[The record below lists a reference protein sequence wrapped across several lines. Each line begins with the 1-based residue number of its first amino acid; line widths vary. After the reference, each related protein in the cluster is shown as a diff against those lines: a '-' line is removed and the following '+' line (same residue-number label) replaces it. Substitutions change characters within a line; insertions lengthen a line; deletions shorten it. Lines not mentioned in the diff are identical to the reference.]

1 MTLESYA
8 TVSARCQREAEA
20 EWESKII
27 RNSAIAA
34 VILGAGFW
42 WVSGR
47 SGIGALGAVLGL
59 LMGYQSSIL
68 SRDRDAAATA
78 DSGFIASW
86 CALHGMEYLGR
97 DYKATDSPRPRRG
110 LPTNIYFALS
120 GRLNGRDTVIF
131 NSNLPGQVENSAF
144 GIIRITAPKLPLG
157 SLSIGARGAVIQ
169 SDLIDNVER
178 QFSTE
183 RPVSLE
189 SAAFNRRFDLT
200 VHKTADEIV
209 VRQIFDPATIHA
221 LVELDGTTPKLLFKD
236 QIWWVISS
244 KAFEARDL
252 ERVTETHTQ
261 ALKMIALITR
271 SAAEPA
277 TPTPPAQS
285 V

>member
-1 MTLESYA
+1 
-8 TVSARCQREAEA
+8 
-20 EWESKII
+20 
-27 RNSAIAA
+27 
-34 VILGAGFW
+34 
-42 WVSGR
+42 
-47 SGIGALGAVLGL
+47 
-59 LMGYQSSIL
+59 
-68 SRDRDAAATA
+68 
-78 DSGFIASW
+78 
-86 CALHGMEYLGR
+86 
-97 DYKATDSPRPRRG
+97 